1 MGVGLTVAM
10 VHADPTDSMTH
21 LARSD
26 TFISAIP
33 CRASI
38 EIVRA
43 RTQKEFSTSAA
54 RARW

>member
-1 MGVGLTVAM
+1 MDVGLTVSM

-38 EIVRA
+38 EIVRV
-43 RTQKEFSTSAA
+43 RTQEEFSTSAA